1 MRERPALLLYCQHAL
16 GMGHLVRS
24 LVLAGALAERFR
36 VVFLNGGPVPR
47 GVARPRGVTFVD
59 LPPLGFDTEG
69 RLVSRDGRRSVA
81 RAEEVRRATILQT
94 FRELR
99 PEIILVELFPFGR
112 KKFAGELMPLFDAA
126 HALGSARPLLV
137 SSLRDILVTGRKNQ
151 ADHDARACALA
162 NRYLDAVVVH
172 ADPRF
177 VRLEQSFQPPE
188 PLRVPVHYTGFVVGE
203 RSAAPATAERVVV
216 SAGGGIVGGPLFR
229 AALDAQGLLWRA
241 ERLPMTLVAGPFL
254 PANEW
259 RAVTRARKRP
269 GLVVRRSVANL
280 EDELR
285 RAAVSVS
292 QCGYNTALELVRARV
307 PAVVVPFRERG
318 EDEQWTRARRLE
330 QLGIVR
336 VLAPERLD
344 GATLAE
350 EIRKVRER
358 RPAAVALD
366 LDGAS
371 STTDLLLAMLAGRRR
386 RTETRLVSRQQ
397 VGGHGHL
404 A

>member
-16 GMGHLVRS
+16 GMGHLARS
-24 LVLAGALAERFR
+24 LVLARALAERFH

-59 LPPLGFDTEG
+59 LPPLGFDAEG

-81 RAEEVRRATILQT
+81 RAEAVRRATILQT

-99 PEIILVELFPFGR
+99 PEVVVVELFPFGR
-112 KKFAGELMPLFDAA
+112 KKFAGELLPLFDAVQ
-126 HALGSARPLLV
+126 ALGSTRPLLV

-151 ADHDARACALA
+151 ADHDARASALA
-162 NRYLDAVVVH
+162 NRYLDAVLVH

-177 VRLEQSFQPPE
+177 VRLEESFRPPE
-188 PLRVPVHYTGFVVGE
+188 PLRVPVHYTGFVLGE
-203 RSAAPATAERVVV
+203 RNAAPIAAERVVV
-216 SAGGGIVGGPLFR
+216 SAGGGVVGGPLFR
-229 AALDAQGLLWRA
+229 AALEAQALLWRT

-254 PANEW
+254 PADEW
-259 RAVTRARKRP
+259 RVLARARKRP
-269 GLVVRRSVANL
+269 GLVLRRSVASL

-307 PAVVVPFRERG
+307 PAIVVPFRERD
-318 EDEQWTRARRLE
+318 EDEQWARARRLE

-336 VLAPERLD
+336 ALDPDRLD

-350 EIRKVRER
+350 EIRRVREW

-366 LDGAS
+366 LDGARG
-371 STTDLLLAMLAGRRR
+371 TTDLLLVMLERRKRQTAR
-386 RTETRLVSRQQ
+386 RAVRRQR
-397 VGGHGHL
+397 GGHGQL

>member
-1 MRERPALLLYCQHAL
+1 MREQPALLLYCQHSL

-24 LVLAGALAERFR
+24 LVLARALAERFR

-47 GVARPRGVTFVD
+47 GVVRPRGVTFVD
-59 LPPLGFDTEG
+59 LPPLGFDAEG
-69 RLVSRDGRRSVA
+69 RLVSRDGRRAVA
-81 RAEEVRRATILQT
+81 RAEDVRRAMILQT

-99 PEIILVELFPFGR
+99 PEVVVVELFPFGR
-112 KKFAGELMPLFDAA
+112 KKFAGELLPLLDAA
-126 HALGSARPLLV
+126 HALGSARPLVV

-151 ADHDARACALA
+151 ADHDARACGLA

-177 VRLEQSFQPPE
+177 VRLEESFQPPE
-188 PLRVPVHYTGFVVGE
+188 PLRVPVRYTGFVLGE
-203 RSAAPATAERVVV
+203 RRAGPAAAERVVV
-216 SAGGGIVGGPLFR
+216 SAGGGLVGGPLFR
-229 AALDAQGLLWRA
+229 AALEAQQLLWRA

-254 PANEW
+254 PAAEW
-259 RAVTRARKRP
+259 RALMQARRRP
-269 GLVVRRSVANL
+269 GLVLRRSVASL

-285 RAAVSVS
+285 RAAASVS

-336 VLAPERLD
+336 MLEPERLS

-358 RPAAVALD
+358 PPAAVALD
-366 LDGAS
+366 LDGATG
-371 STTDLLLAMLAGRRR
+371 TTQLLLAMLAERGR
-386 RTETRLVSRQQ
+386 RTETTLVRRQQ

>member
-24 LVLAGALAERFR
+24 LVLAGALAKRFR

-81 RAEEVRRATILQT
+81 RAEDVRRATILQT

-172 ADPRF
+172 ADPLF

-203 RSAAPATAERVVV
+203 RSAAPAAAERVVV

-229 AALDAQGLLWRA
+229 AALDAQGPLWRA

-307 PAVVVPFRERG
+307 PAVVVPFRERD